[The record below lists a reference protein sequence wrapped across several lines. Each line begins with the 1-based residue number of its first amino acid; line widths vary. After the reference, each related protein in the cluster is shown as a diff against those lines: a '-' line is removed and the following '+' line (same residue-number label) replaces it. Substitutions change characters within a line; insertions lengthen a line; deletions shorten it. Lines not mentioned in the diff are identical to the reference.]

1 LIHGPDVVK
10 SNSTNVLVDG
20 DPEPDER
27 EEFGFVTS
35 ENVTTPFVAIGE

>member
-27 EEFGFVTS
+27 EEFGFVPS